1 MDDLLRAQLKAIREA
16 RGISRSLAAKR
27 ARIDERTW
35 STWETP
41 SQSSSKRAPKP
52 SALLN
57 FFQRSCIDIPP
68 AFKAYLNTLRNQVI
82 SISSFKGGVGKSP
95 ITINVAACLVS
106 QGYAVAVVSNDIV
119 FRHKRARD
127 EQPPT
132 GSLIS
137 QVDFYDERE
146 FLARPDSQ
154 SMKVSASFDDLIN
167 RYDFVL
173 LDINRNPEFTRRCA
187 DLVIAVLDS
196 DCRQSINGAES
207 FIAHLKSAKC
217 RKPALNYYGLVTNC
231 DLGGQSRELEEY
243 FGDHIPISIQM
254 ENDFIAAR
262 RMHRAHR
269 EDILKEIRA
278 LDMPLLMTQLTA
290 AHRSVIDA
298 FYEGELHQGGYGY
311 FHSVQDVAPDSHA
324 AYEICRLTEEL
335 ITYRL

>member
-1 MDDLLRAQLKAIREA
+1 MEHLGNAIAKQFEKSAEA
-16 RGISRSLAAKR
+16 ECTPQFFSAFVYRHPTCLQSLPQH
-27 ARIDERTW
+27 ITQ
-35 STWETP
+35 P
-41 SQSSSKRAPKP
+41 SDFNQQ
-52 SALLN
+52 
-57 FFQRSCIDIPP
+57 FQRWRWEI
-68 AFKAYLNTLRNQVI
+68 
-82 SISSFKGGVGKSP
+82 P

-106 QGYAVAVVSNDIV
+106 QCYTVAVVSNDIV

-207 FIAHLKSAKC
+207 FIAHLKSAK
-217 RKPALNYYGLVTNC
+217 
-231 DLGGQSRELEEY
+231 
-243 FGDHIPISIQM
+243 
-254 ENDFIAAR
+254 
-262 RMHRAHR
+262 
-269 EDILKEIRA
+269 
-278 LDMPLLMTQLTA
+278 
-290 AHRSVIDA
+290 
-298 FYEGELHQGGYGY
+298 
-311 FHSVQDVAPDSHA
+311 
-324 AYEICRLTEEL
+324 
-335 ITYRL
+335 